1 MGFHA
6 KIGQEKK
13 GQGSKAR
20 DQRKNGA
27 NQLQVL
33 RRNGQR
39 STGPV
44 LCPVCDSVMIH
55 VDAFGERLFK
65 CVRQG
70 LQPLIDA
77 DRDRARYTEGR
88 SIGRI
93 VSQAFTLLASRL
105 PWCLTLRLSQ
115 PAIEE

>member
-39 STGPV
+39 SKLGIIYYEEM
-44 LCPVCDSVMIH
+44 LCLPRHWKGS
-55 VDAFGERLFK
+55 
-65 CVRQG
+65 G
-70 LQPLIDA
+70 LSSD
-77 DRDRARYTEGR
+77 TSR
-88 SIGRI
+88 SE
-93 VSQAFTLLASRL
+93 T
-105 PWCLTLRLSQ
+105 
-115 PAIEE
+115 